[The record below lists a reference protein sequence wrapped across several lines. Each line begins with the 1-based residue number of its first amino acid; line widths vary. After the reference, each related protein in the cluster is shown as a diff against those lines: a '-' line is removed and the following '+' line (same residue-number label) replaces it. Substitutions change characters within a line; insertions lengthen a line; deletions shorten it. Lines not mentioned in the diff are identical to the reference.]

1 MWRQFNG
8 KSLAYASSVSG
19 SHKANTDDTALGSAI
34 VTALMADARVS
45 LDSPQLR
52 GGEKNNE
59 PFLPIASAGDAFTL
73 PCLDWQEG
81 PVDPDQIVLGFVD
94 GISRSS
100 RENSREEIGESIKST
115 NDIPVQPAVVRQHM
129 HRWKEHVTR
138 SLMAQLSVLHDV
150 YHSAII
156 VEQQHTQGSE
166 VQSTVISGSVS
177 MAVFGLVFRHTCTET
192 AKSASREQKNEKTW
206 LGASDG
212 IEGVTAAAKNSS
224 LAHIHRVISSKM
236 GTRNIPNGLRG
247 VMLFENFLVSRHD
260 TFY

>member
-1 MWRQFNG
+1 M
-8 KSLAYASSVSG
+8 
-19 SHKANTDDTALGSAI
+19 
-34 VTALMADARVS
+34 
-45 LDSPQLR
+45 
-52 GGEKNNE
+52 
-59 PFLPIASAGDAFTL
+59 
-73 PCLDWQEG
+73 
-81 PVDPDQIVLGFVD
+81 DPDQIVLGFVD

-156 VEQQHTQGSE
+156 VEQQQHAKDPE
-166 VQSTVISGSVS
+166 FQSTVISGSVS

-212 IEGVTAAAKNSS
+212 IEGVTAAAKK
-224 LAHIHRVISSKM
+224 LILGPH
-236 GTRNIPNGLRG
+236 P
-247 VMLFENFLVSRHD
+247 SRHFLQD
-260 TFY
+260 GHS